1 MRAVADYMPPN
12 NLVCVPEE
20 PADMSDAHREELLL
34 ELDIPDGVPEA
45 EQAVELIRAWVA
57 DGALVVTLNG
67 EAFGDELQD
76 WGRLL
81 AEIGRHIA
89 RASSFNTDKTET
101 ESLADIRK
109 SFDAT
114 ISATDVT
121 VSGKVPGRVTH

>member
-1 MRAVADYMPPN
+1 MP
-12 NLVCVPEE
+12 
-20 PADMSDAHREELLL
+20 DTHREELLL

-67 EAFGDELQD
+67 EAFGDGLQD

-81 AEIGRHIA
+81 AEIGRHVA
-89 RASSFNTDKTET
+89 RASSLNGDMTES
-101 ESLADIRK
+101 ESLADIRR

-114 ISATDVT
+114 VSADEVMI
-121 VSGKVPGRVTH
+121 SGKVRGRVTH

>member
-1 MRAVADYMPPN
+1 
-12 NLVCVPEE
+12 
-20 PADMSDAHREELLL
+20 MSDAHREELLL

-89 RASSFNTDKTET
+89 RASSFNADKTEP

-114 ISATDVT
+114 ISATDMT

>member
-1 MRAVADYMPPN
+1 
-12 NLVCVPEE
+12 
-20 PADMSDAHREELLL
+20 MSDAQREELLL

-67 EAFGDELQD
+67 EAFGDGLQD

-89 RASSFNTDKTET
+89 RASSLEVGMSET
-101 ESLADIRK
+101 ESLEDIRK
-109 SFDAT
+109 SFNAAAMSCLAT
-114 ISATDVT
+114 SLKFAVTGCDDSVVSAP
-121 VSGKVPGRVTH
+121 SLN

>member
-1 MRAVADYMPPN
+1 
-12 NLVCVPEE
+12 
-20 PADMSDAHREELLL
+20 MSDAHREELLL

-45 EQAVELIRAWVA
+45 EEAVELIRAWVA

-67 EAFGDELQD
+67 EAFGDGLQD

-89 RASSFNTDKTET
+89 RASSLNGGVTERD
-101 ESLADIRK
+101 SLADIRK

-114 ISATDVT
+114 VSANEVR
-121 VSGKVPGRVTH
+121 VSGKVRGRVTH